1 VYRNL
6 FARLAHDESH
16 FDDIVFPS
24 FGYSTWPWAIKS
36 IKTNPR
42 DHEDVKSFYDVWLNF
57 ATSKQFSWADQW
69 NLSEAPDRRTRRCE
83 RFVLRKTHKTSSIFD
98 RLMERDNKKA
108 REDIRRD
115 FNDAVRVC

>member
-1 VYRNL
+1 MYRNL

-16 FDDIVFPS
+16 FDDMVFPS
-24 FGYSTWPWAIKS
+24 FGYSTWPWV
-36 IKTNPR
+36 IKTDRLDPG
-42 DHEDVKSFYDVWLNF
+42 DAKSFYDVWLYF
-57 ATSKQFSWADQW
+57 ATSKQFSWAEQW

-83 RFVLRKTHKTSSIFD
+83 SFLLRETHKTSSILD

-108 REDIRRD
+108 REDMRRD